1 MALKELENYLMA
13 LMQIFF
19 KLTEQKFVF
28 FLVFPIFSTTKPTG
42 SRIDVAAV
50 VVMSILKLDH
60 AYTF

>member
-13 LMQIFF
+13 LMQ
-19 KLTEQKFVF
+19 F
-28 FLVFPIFSTTKPTG
+28 FLNSLNRNMFSFLFFPIFSTTKPTG